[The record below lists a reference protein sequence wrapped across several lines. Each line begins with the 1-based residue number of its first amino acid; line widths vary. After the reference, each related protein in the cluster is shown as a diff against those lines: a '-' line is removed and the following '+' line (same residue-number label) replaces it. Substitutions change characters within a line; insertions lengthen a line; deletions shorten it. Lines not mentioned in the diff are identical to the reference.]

1 MGDDRYVSDE
11 TVAMP
16 IKLKFGRG
24 QKIAGYVAFSVFA
37 FVFCF
42 WLSFPYDAVRQRIV
56 SDASAQGIRVQ
67 MGWIGPGFLG
77 VSASN
82 VRISKKIEDLDANPP
97 AAFLIK
103 SVAIRPSLFPPGVAF
118 GGSAMGGNISGR
130 MGGFSGTSIRL
141 DFNGLNTSD
150 PNFKEVTGVDASG
163 KISGHLSLD
172 MPTSTIPGP
181 SKSKEADLSQANG
194 ALSLKLDRVVVN
206 GGTITVPVMGQLM
219 PVALEKLSI
228 GDLEAR
234 VKFEKGQGRI
244 EKFQGKGDDLELLAS
259 GTIKLARQ
267 VDYAESNIDV
277 KLKVEPDAQ
286 KRLGAMAMGLTFL
299 PADKENPEFRTAKIT
314 GFLARPN
321 FSPGR

>member
-1 MGDDRYVSDE
+1 
-11 TVAMP
+11 
-16 IKLKFGRG
+16 
-24 QKIAGYVAFSVFA
+24 
-37 FVFCF
+37 
-42 WLSFPYDAVRQRIV
+42 
-56 SDASAQGIRVQ
+56 
-67 MGWIGPGFLG
+67 MGWIGPGLLG

-82 VRISKKIEDLDANPP
+82 VRISKKIDDPDASPP

-118 GGSAMGGNISGR
+118 GGSALGGSISGR
-130 MGGFSGTSIRL
+130 MGGFGGTSIQL

-150 PNFKEVTGVDASG
+150 PNFKEVTGVDATG
-163 KISGHLSLD
+163 KISGRLSLD
-172 MPTSTIPGP
+172 MPMSTVPGP

-194 ALSLKLDRVVVN
+194 ALSFKLDRVVVN
-206 GGTITVPVMGQLM
+206 GGTITVPVMGQPMLV
-219 PVALEKLSI
+219 PLEKLSI

-244 EKFQGKGDDLELLAS
+244 EKFQGKGDDLEVLAS

-267 VDYAESNIDV
+267 VDYAESNIDL
-277 KLKVEPDAQ
+277 KLKFDPDAQ

-321 FSPGR
+321 FNPGQ